1 MSRTQHTDAGAEPD
15 VARTVLPGGLRV
27 ITESLPAVRSAA
39 FGIWA
44 GVGSRD
50 EVGGHIG
57 ATHYLEHLLFKGTRR
72 RTALDISAAMDAVG
86 GELNAFTA
94 KEYTCYY
101 ARVLD
106 ADLPLAIDVL
116 SDMVTGSLLEPK
128 EVDAE
133 RGVILEEIAM
143 NDDDPT
149 DTVHEAFASQ
159 LFGDTPLGRPI
170 LGSVDS
176 INAITRDEI
185 AAHYAAKYTPDHLVV
200 AAAGRVDHDAVVEL
214 TRAAFEPVLTGDAA
228 PVKPRLAGDGPSW
241 GQPGTGVR
249 LVSRTIEQANLVL
262 GCEGLARTDERKYA
276 LGVLNAALGGGMSSR
291 LFQEVREKRGLA
303 YSVYSF
309 SSQHADTGIWG
320 VYVGCLPAKADEV
333 LSICRDEIGKV
344 IDGGLTDAE
353 LERGK
358 GQLRGSIVLGLEDPS
373 SRMSR
378 LGKAELVYPNLEPV
392 DEILAAIEAV
402 SHDEIRAIAADVLAR
417 PKALAVVGPFDD
429 PGAFTA

>member
-1 MSRTQHTDAGAEPD
+1 MDTERDHRVSRTI
-15 VARTVLPGGLRV
+15 LPGGLRV
-27 ITESLPAVRSAA
+27 VTEHLPAVHSVAL
-39 FGIWA
+39 GIWV

-50 EVGGHIG
+50 EDHAHAG

-72 RTALDISAAMDAVG
+72 RTALELSAEMDAVG
-86 GELNAFTA
+86 GEMNAFTA

-106 ADLPLAIDVL
+106 RDLPLAVDVL
-116 SDMVTGSLLEPK
+116 SDMVTSSLITPK
-128 EVDAE
+128 DVDAE
-133 RGVILEEIAM
+133 RNVVLEEIAM

-149 DTVHEAFASQ
+149 DTVHEAFAAQ
-159 LFGDTPLGRPI
+159 LFGDTTLGRPI
-170 LGSVDS
+170 LGTAES
-176 INAITRDEI
+176 INSITREQI
-185 AAHYAAKYTPDHLVV
+185 AGHYRARYTPPSLVV
-200 AAAGRVDHDAVVEL
+200 AAAGSVQHDAVVAGVRE
-214 TRAAFEPVLTGDAA
+214 AFGDAA
-228 PVKPRLAGDGPSW
+228 ATSATPDPPRLSGLGEALPGGAGR
-241 GQPGTGVR
+241 GVR
-249 LVSRTIEQANLVL
+249 LVSRGIEQANLVL
-262 GCEGLARTDERKYA
+262 GCEGLSRNDDRRFA

-309 SSQHADTGIWG
+309 TSQHAETGMWG

-333 LSICRDEIGKV
+333 LAICQEEIAKAV
-344 IDGGLTDAE
+344 SGGLTDTE

-378 LGKAELVYPNLEPV
+378 LGKAELVYPRLEPV
-392 DEILAAIEAV
+392 EEILASIEAV
-402 SHDEIRAIAADVLAR
+402 SHDDVRRVAAEILDL

-429 PGAFTA
+429 DASFAGALS